1 MIKRLLVSMLL
12 LFTACTYSVYSS
24 GYPHLKTIN
33 VLQFKNNTI
42 EYVIEEELFQSLT
55 DQFDKDGRLKLVD
68 LAPDC
73 QLQGEILDYNN
84 KIYGYTKSDVEEYE
98 VKILFQIDFVDLTN
112 NEIIMH
118 NESLL
123 IREFYSA
130 DALNSDFQTEE
141 EARLEIYTE
150 LFENII
156 KNSLEKW

>member
-1 MIKRLLVSMLL
+1 MIPMLL
-12 LFTACTYSVYSS
+12 LFAACTYSVYSS

-33 VLQFKNNTI
+33 VVQFNNNTI
-42 EYVIEEELFQSLT
+42 EYVIEAELFQSLT

-68 LAPDC
+68 QAPDC
-73 QLQGEILDYNN
+73 QLQGEILDYSN

-98 VKILFQIDFVDLTN
+98 VKILFKIDFVDLTN
-112 NEIIMH
+112 NEVIMK

-123 IREFYSA
+123 MREFYST

-141 EARLEIYTE
+141 DARLEIYTK